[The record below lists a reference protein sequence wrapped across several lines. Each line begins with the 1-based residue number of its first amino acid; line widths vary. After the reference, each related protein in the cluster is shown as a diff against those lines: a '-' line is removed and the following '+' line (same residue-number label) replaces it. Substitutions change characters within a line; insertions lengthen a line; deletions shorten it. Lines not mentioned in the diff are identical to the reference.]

1 VRVLAVAAVAL
12 ALAADATAARRD
24 PCTLVTGTDAKAALG
39 GAAGTGS
46 PVSARLFAS
55 CTYRRGKQVLVV
67 KTRSISRAGF
77 DQAAKA
83 IPGTALKVPGIG
95 DVAWV
100 AFVQN
105 GILLVLWKNG
115 SEVAVTVTGAGAGAL
130 PIVRTAAQVAAGR
143 L

>member
-12 ALAADATAARRD
+12 AVATHATAARKD
-24 PCTLVTGTDAKAALG
+24 PCTLVTAADAKAALG
-39 GAAGTGS
+39 GAAGAGS
-46 PVSARLFAS
+46 PASARLFAS
-55 CTYRRGKQVLVV
+55 CTYKRGKQVLVV
-67 KTRSISRAGF
+67 KTRSIPRAGF
-77 DQAAKA
+77 DRAAKT

-105 GILLVLWKNG
+105 GISLVLWKNG
-115 SEVAVTVTGAGAGAL
+115 NEVAVTVTGAGAGAL
-130 PIVRTAAQVAAGR
+130 PIVRRAAQVAAGR